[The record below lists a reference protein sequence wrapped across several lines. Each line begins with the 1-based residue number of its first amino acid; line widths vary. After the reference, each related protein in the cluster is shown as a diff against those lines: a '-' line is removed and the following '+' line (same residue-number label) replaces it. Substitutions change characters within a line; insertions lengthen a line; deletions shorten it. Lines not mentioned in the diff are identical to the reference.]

1 MPTAWPRPACRT
13 CGNILECGPSR
24 FYVVDI
30 LDVLLVDV
38 LSVVKLQVQKN
49 TWLKEDVLV

>member
-1 MPTAWPRPACRT
+1 MA
-13 CGNILECGPSR
+13 N
-24 FYVVDI
+24 I

-38 LSVVKLQVQKN
+38 LSVANLQVQKN